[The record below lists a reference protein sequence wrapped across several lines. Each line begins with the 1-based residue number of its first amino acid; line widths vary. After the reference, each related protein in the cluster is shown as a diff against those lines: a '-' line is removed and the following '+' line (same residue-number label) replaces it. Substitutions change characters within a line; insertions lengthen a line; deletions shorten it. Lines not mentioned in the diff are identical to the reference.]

1 MSWLEVLVV
10 IGIIGFVIY
19 QQVAGQP
26 LQGKRVVVLP
36 AVVTV
41 IGFLDLRGHHLG
53 AADIAWLT
61 VGAAGSL
68 LIGLAFGLIT
78 RLESRDGVL
87 WGKMPL
93 RGLWLWVALV
103 AWRVLIMV
111 LAARTGA
118 HVAASSYPAA
128 VHPRPEPA
136 GPGRGDRAPRHAGRH
151 RVRPGEG
158 RQHVPGRRLRRA
170 RPCCVGAILIP

>member
-1 MSWLEVLVV
+1 VSWLEILAV

-19 QQVAGQP
+19 QQLAGQL
-26 LQGKRVVVLP
+26 LQGKRLVVLP

-53 AADIAWLT
+53 SADIAWLA
-61 VGAAGSL
+61 VGAAGSV

-78 RLESRDGVL
+78 RLEPREGVL

-93 RGLWLWVALV
+93 RGLWLWVALA

-118 HVAASSYPAA
+118 HVAASTTPLLFTLGLNRLGQAA
-128 VHPRPEPA
+128 IIVPRAIRAGIPFAPEKDGSTFLSDRFGGHDRDA
-136 GPGRGDRAPRHAGRH
+136 SGRY
-151 RVRPGEG
+151 
-158 RQHVPGRRLRRA
+158 
-170 RPCCVGAILIP
+170 

>member
-1 MSWLEVLVV
+1 VSSLEILAV

-19 QQVAGQP
+19 QQLAGQ
-26 LQGKRVVVLP
+26 LLRGKRLVVLP

-53 AADIAWLT
+53 PADIAWLT
-61 VGAAGSL
+61 VGAIGSV

-118 HVAASSYPAA
+118 HVAASTTPLLLTLGLNRLGTAA
-128 VHPRPEPA
+128 VIVPRAMLRGIPFAPEK
-136 GPGRGDRAPRHAGRH
+136 
-151 RVRPGEG
+151 EG
-158 RQHVPGRRLRRA
+158 STFLAEAFGRRDRGTSERY
-170 RPCCVGAILIP
+170 

>member
-1 MSWLEVLVV
+1 MSGLEILVV

-19 QQVAGQP
+19 QQLAGQL
-26 LQGKRVVVLP
+26 LQGKRLVVLP

-41 IGFLDLRGHHLG
+41 IGFLDLRGHHMG
-53 AADIAWLT
+53 PADIAWLT

-68 LIGLAFGLIT
+68 LIGLAFGVIT

-103 AWRVLIMV
+103 ACRVLVMV

-118 HVAASSYPAA
+118 HVAASTTPLLFTLGLNRLGQAA
-128 VHPRPEPA
+128 VIASRAMRAGIPFAPEKDGSTFLGGA
-136 GPGRGDRAPRHAGRH
+136 FRGHDRDASGRY
-151 RVRPGEG
+151 
-158 RQHVPGRRLRRA
+158 
-170 RPCCVGAILIP
+170 